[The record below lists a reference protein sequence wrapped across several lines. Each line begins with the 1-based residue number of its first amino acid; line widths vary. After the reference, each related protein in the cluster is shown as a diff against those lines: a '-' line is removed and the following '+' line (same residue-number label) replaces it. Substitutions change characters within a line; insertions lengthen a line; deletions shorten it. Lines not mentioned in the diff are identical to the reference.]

1 MQLITRLNDIIAK
14 YDLLKHTFYQAW
26 SAGELSRDI
35 LQRYAAQY
43 YHQVSSFPCFIATA
57 YAKCRRSDDFQYPI
71 NVRKVL
77 LENLADEEL
86 HGTDHPALWMQF
98 AEGLGISRDA
108 VHKEVLLDETK
119 ALVDT
124 FDQLAEQDW
133 RDGLCALYAYESQVP
148 GVSASKIEGLKKFY
162 GISDEATLA
171 FFTAHQTYDV
181 EHSRKVAELIEKYV
195 EPEAAA
201 KATERAAA
209 AQWKF
214 LDGMCHLGGIN
225 CEEIYC

>member
-1 MQLITRLNDIIAK
+1 MQLIARLNEIIAK

-43 YHQVSSFPCFIATA
+43 YHQVSSFPCFISTA
-57 YAKCRRSDDFQYPI
+57 HSRCRNTADFHDAI
-71 NVRKVL
+71 NVRKRL
-77 LENLADEEL
+77 LENLVDEEL

-98 AEGLGISRDA
+98 AEGLGVSRQA
-108 VHKEVLLDETK
+108 VHNEVLLDETK
-119 ALVDT
+119 ALVNT
-124 FDQLAEQDW
+124 FDQLAEHDW

-148 GVSASKIEGLKKFY
+148 AVSASKIAGLKKFY

-171 FFTAHQTYDV
+171 FFSAHEIYDV
-181 EHSRKVAELIEKYV
+181 EHSRQVAELIEEYV

-214 LDGMCHLGGIN
+214 LDGMCHLGGIT
-225 CEEIYC
+225 CEEIQ